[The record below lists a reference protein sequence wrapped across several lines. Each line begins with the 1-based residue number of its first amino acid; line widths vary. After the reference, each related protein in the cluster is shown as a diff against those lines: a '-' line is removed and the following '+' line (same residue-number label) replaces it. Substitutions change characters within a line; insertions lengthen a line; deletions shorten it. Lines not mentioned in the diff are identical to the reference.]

1 MPRLRDR
8 PLVEQWL
15 RAKSART
22 DPRQRAALI
31 LRGPAFGVPLFVP
44 RRLLPCS
51 RCLILRPFTQFRR
64 FKAAGKNL
72 RIEPVC
78 DECYPRSAEN
88 EQ

>member
-1 MPRLRDR
+1 MARLRDR

-15 RAKSART
+15 RARSDRT

-44 RRLLPCS
+44 RRLWPCS
-51 RCLILRPFTQFRR
+51 QCLTLKPFTAFQKY
-64 FKAAGKNL
+64 KAAGRNP

-78 DECYPRSAEN
+78 DECYPAECSP
-88 EQ
+88 